1 MVDCKEAGRNN
12 ALEKLKKPEVQEQ
25 LAKILSTYFF
35 DLHEILTIATVQSAG
50 VRPEGLSNEIY
61 SCFHHIARGLCIPG
75 ANIERELISAEK
87 SHIKRAILD
96 SYKIT
101 INSILRED
109 EALREILDY
118 LVLAED
124 FARYIPDGMAKVNEI
139 KDVSRKVKLSYGEA
153 KRFEARAEFDK
164 AIESYN
170 EALKQGTNLL
180 DLLEIFTKDKVYL
193 LACSREVAKDKESKK
208 NRRVVI
214 IAALLGAVFSAIFTT
229 AASNYFTSHST
240 TISKSNETVSATAAP
255 ASIPDLKSV
264 NEGGAAKPPAGIN

>member
-1 MVDCKEAGRNN
+1 MADCKEAGKRR

-25 LAKILSTYFF
+25 LAEIVSTYFF
-35 DLHEILTIATVQSAG
+35 DLHDILTIATVQSAG
-50 VRPEGLSNEIY
+50 IRPEGLSNEIY
-61 SCFHHIARGLCIPG
+61 SCFHHIARGLCISD
-75 ANIERELISAEK
+75 ANVKAELSSAEK

-96 SYKIT
+96 SYKIA

-139 KDVSRKVKLSYGEA
+139 KEISRKVKFSYAAA

-164 AIESYN
+164 AIETYN
-170 EALKQGTNLL
+170 ETLKRGMDLL

-208 NRRVVI
+208 NRSIII

-229 AASNYFTSHST
+229 IANSYLTPHSST
-240 TISKSNETVSATAAP
+240 TSKSSETVSVSAAP
-255 ASIPDLKSV
+255 AK
-264 NEGGAAKPPAGIN
+264 